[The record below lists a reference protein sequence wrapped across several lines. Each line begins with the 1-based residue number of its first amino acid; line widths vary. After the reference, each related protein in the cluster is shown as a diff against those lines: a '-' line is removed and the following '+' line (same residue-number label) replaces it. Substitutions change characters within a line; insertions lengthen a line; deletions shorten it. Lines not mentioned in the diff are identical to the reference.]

1 LEISLDVS
9 GEEQVEL
16 VMGKPCPLEELRDLA
31 HKIINKELNELVNGE
46 NDIKSIEV
54 SLTFV
59 GPDEIRELN
68 REYRDT
74 DEPTDVLSFPLW
86 EGENGRFVVPSSDWG
101 EIALGDIVICPYVV
115 AEFAEKFGK
124 RPEDELMLI
133 YVHGLLHLLG
143 YDHATPEEEAVMWRK
158 QAEYLSKGEGDI

>member
-1 LEISLDVS
+1 
-9 GEEQVEL
+9 
-16 VMGKPCPLEELRDLA
+16 MA
-31 HKIINKELNELVNGE
+31 HKIMNKELNELTHEGNE
-46 NDIKSIEV
+46 TKSIEI

-59 GPDEIRELN
+59 EPDEIRELN

-86 EGENGRFVVPSSDWG
+86 EGEDGRFIVPSSDWG
-101 EIALGDIVICPYVV
+101 EIALGDIVICPKVV
-115 AEFAEKFGK
+115 AEFAKKLGK

-143 YDHATPEEEAVMWRK
+143 YDHATPEDEAVMWRK
-158 QAEYLSKGEGDI
+158 QEEYLSKGEDDI

>member
-1 LEISLDVS
+1 MEIRLDVS

-16 VMGKPCPLEELRDLA
+16 AMGKPCPVEELKSLA
-31 HKIINKELNELVNGE
+31 YKIINKELNELTHEGNE
-46 NDIKSIEV
+46 TKSIEI

-59 GPDEIRELN
+59 EPDEIRELN

-86 EGENGRFVVPSSDWG
+86 EGEDGRFIVPSSDWG
-101 EIALGDIVICPYVV
+101 EIALGDIVICPKVV
-115 AEFAEKFGK
+115 AEFAEKLGK

-143 YDHATPEEEAVMWRK
+143 YDHATPEDEAVMWRK
-158 QAEYLSKGEGDI
+158 QEEYLSKGEDDI